1 MVSEGLSHAV
11 RAAECIKWALRH
23 MLEAE
28 RSPARAEQ
36 PGCPEIPPNKMH
48 PFLWKGSSSLPC
60 SKWLLRPATP
70 NTLRGAPEARWQTR
84 SALRSFPFDFRK
96 GTRNWPATPISGL
109 LNQKPVW
116 SSQVGAAQPQCPPPL
131 TLLHPSRCP
140 HLKHAVLTQAG
151 ARAEPHTTPLGT
163 SLRAPTMIY
172 KQYRQTKK
180 QRWW

>member
-1 MVSEGLSHAV
+1 MSPQAHAWGWTQPSESRTAGMSWDTSEQNAPLLVERQLLTPMQQVAPPASNTQHA
-11 RAAECIKWALRH
+11 A
-23 MLEAE
+23 
-28 RSPARAEQ
+28 RSSR
-36 PGCPEIPPNKMH
+36 
-48 PFLWKGSSSLPC
+48 SSLTNQIC
-60 SKWLLRPATP
+60 FA
-70 NTLRGAPEARWQTR
+70 
-84 SALRSFPFDFRK
+84 FPFDFRK

-131 TLLHPSRCP
+131 ALPHPSLCP